1 MAIKIIKINDPENL
15 QKLVKTLKN
24 NQPKKRKAKTMR
36 RKKNKNNNNSNMTV
50 GNLING
56 KIRNNK
62 VHNHNNNNVTVGN
75 MINRKNMGQLNTINN
90 NQQNLKTY
98 PGMSER
104 NASQYRN
111 HVKQVLGGI
120 TNAKVNKKTKSTN
133 FANII
138 NRISNNKRNK
148 TRKLSAGLLLGNVIN
163 VNQPNNNAYSQVH
176 HTHYQTNVANGKK
189 TKKGV
194 SVYTNT
200 RLPYNVVY
208 EMNNNKIT
216 KKLVH
221 KKHMLKQ

>member
-24 NQPKKRKAKTMR
+24 NQPKKRNNKTMK
-36 RKKNKNNNNSNMTV
+36 RKKRKNNNNNMTI
-50 GNLING
+50 GNLIN
-56 KIRNNK
+56 KK
-62 VHNHNNNNVTVGN
+62 KNNNNNNMTVGN
-75 MINRKNMGQLNTINN
+75 MINKKNMGQLNTLNN
-90 NQQNLKTY
+90 DRQNLKPY

-138 NRISNNKRNK
+138 NRISNNKRKK
-148 TRKLSAGLLLGNVIN
+148 TQKLPTGLLLGNIIN
-163 VNQPNNNAYSQVH
+163 ANQSNNNVYSQVH
-176 HTHYQTNVANGKK
+176 RTHYQTNVGNGKK
-189 TKKGV
+189 TKKGL
-194 SVYTNT
+194 SVFTNT
-200 RLPYNVVY
+200 RLPYNIVY